1 MFLGKSLPS
10 VPISIEKFVLFTLS
24 DFTGSEWDCCTEK
37 TWQVVACNL
46 KWKLM
51 TCHQF
56 GETTPFIM
64 LMAAG
69 CSSLFTTTHYS
80 LLTTHSLIGMMLHSL
95 APFQFLIRAICL
107 LNSEHVICMLV
118 SSPCSSISICLIPS
132 SRFYFIVWWLLI
144 ATDRCNGNGNGN
156 GKTLDLYYKTNGSSP
171 LSPVISFTILF
182 LIIIN
187 NIINS

>member
-1 MFLGKSLPS
+1 MPS
-10 VPISIEKFVLFTLS
+10 IWWDDAIYYVDGGWLLFT
-24 DFTGSEWDCCTEK
+24 
-37 TWQVVACNL
+37 V
-46 KWKLM
+46 
-51 TCHQF
+51 HY
-56 GETTPFIM
+56 
-64 LMAAG
+64 
-69 CSSLFTTTHYS
+69 YS